1 MFSILREPEAKAV
14 TIHLRDFTVVRQAV
28 QQGRCRVFTLGIMAL
43 SLPTKLGCLKW
54 ICGATTWEI
63 IDFSGAMPKRSYP
76 EVMVGEC
83 FGCEFQDG
91 FGSTA
96 SMIEEDQ
103 KE

>member
-1 MFSILREPEAKAV
+1 
-14 TIHLRDFTVVRQAV
+14 
-28 QQGRCRVFTLGIMAL
+28 
-43 SLPTKLGCLKW
+43 LKW

-83 FGCEFQDG
+83 FGCEFQEG